1 LELNENIIGE
11 NEMRIALWGAGNTL
25 NKVIDDINQNIHT
38 IEFVIDSDRK
48 KQICLKWGFL
58 LNIIK
63 TLR

>member
-1 LELNENIIGE
+1 
-11 NEMRIALWGAGNTL
+11 MRIALWGAGNTL